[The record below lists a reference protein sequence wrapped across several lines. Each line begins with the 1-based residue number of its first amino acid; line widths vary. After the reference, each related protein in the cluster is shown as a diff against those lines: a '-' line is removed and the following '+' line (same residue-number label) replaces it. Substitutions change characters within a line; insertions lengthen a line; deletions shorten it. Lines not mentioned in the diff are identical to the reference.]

1 MVCCW
6 VVTRGSVCVW
16 ETGISILRGGIF
28 IGEVKEANVRDE
40 EELGVGISTVEKRV
54 IEMEGMF
61 I

>member
-1 MVCCW
+1 M
-6 VVTRGSVCVW
+6 
-16 ETGISILRGGIF
+16 F

-40 EELGVGISTVEKRV
+40 EELGVGISTLEESV